1 MCQRLK
7 QIRTTMKI
15 KMLKTMPGSIDGVT
29 VIELQAGTEYTMT
42 DVARGARR
50 AAAYIRRGE
59 AVEVIDAAAG
69 DDQVA
74 AAPATKA
81 RAKK

>member
-1 MCQRLK
+1 
-7 QIRTTMKI
+7 MKI

-42 DVARGARR
+42 DAARGVRR
-50 AAAYIRRGE
+50 AAAYIRRCE
-59 AVEVIDAAAG
+59 AVEVIDVATRG
-69 DDQVA
+69 DPAA
-74 AAPATKA
+74 AAPVRKA

>member
-1 MCQRLK
+1 
-7 QIRTTMKI
+7 MKI

-42 DVARGARR
+42 DAARGVRR
-50 AAAYIRRGE
+50 AAAYIRRSE
-59 AVEVIDAAAG
+59 AIEVIDASTGG
-69 DDQVA
+69 DPVA
-74 AAPATKA
+74 DAPVRKA

>member
-7 QIRTTMKI
+7 PIRTTMKI
-15 KMLKTMPGSIDGVT
+15 KMLKTIPGSIDGVT
-29 VIELQAGTEYTMT
+29 VIELQAGTEYAMI
-42 DVARGARR
+42 DAARGQRR

-59 AVEVIDAAAG
+59 AAEV
-69 DDQVA
+69 VA
-74 AAPATKA
+74 AATGSDQALAAPARKA

>member
-1 MCQRLK
+1 
-7 QIRTTMKI
+7 MKI

-42 DVARGARR
+42 DAARGVRR
-50 AAAYIRRGE
+50 AAAYIRRCE
-59 AVEVIDAAAG
+59 AVEVIDVATHG
-69 DDQVA
+69 DPVA
-74 AAPATKA
+74 AAPVRKA